1 MSNMDYDA
9 QQPNY
14 IPVIVSILLTII
26 FIFISTFAL
35 IYYFKGS
42 LKLQEDSNELSSG
55 NSFDLTQLKEWE
67 KSYLNST
74 TSDKINIDDAVYIT
88 ILRYNN

>member
-14 IPVIVSILLTII
+14 IPVIVSILLTIL

-55 NSFDLTQLKEWE
+55 NSFDLTQLKE
-67 KSYLNST
+67 
-74 TSDKINIDDAVYIT
+74 
-88 ILRYNN
+88 